1 MSKQTSPSHIVIRIF
16 IAIFALFVFFA
27 IGGLINAG
35 LKFST
40 DEYPEEIP
48 ETDSDL
54 GEEPEY

>member
-1 MSKQTSPSHIVIRIF
+1 MSRKSSPSHIIIRIF

-40 DEYPEEIP
+40 DESPEEIP
-48 ETDSDL
+48 ETNSEL
-54 GEEPEY
+54 GDEPEY